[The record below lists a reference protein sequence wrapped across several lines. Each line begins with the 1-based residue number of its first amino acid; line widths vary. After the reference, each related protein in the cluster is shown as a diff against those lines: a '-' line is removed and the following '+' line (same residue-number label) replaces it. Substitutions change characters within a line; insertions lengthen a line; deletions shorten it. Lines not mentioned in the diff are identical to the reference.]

1 MGDVVSALLI
11 LVLCFAIGAA
21 ARRMPSIPADGW
33 RVLNAWV
40 IYVSLPALVLS
51 AVHKATLRPELL
63 VAAVGMWAA
72 FAGAAGLAWLAVRR
86 GWADRPT
93 AGAWALCAGLG
104 NTAFVGLPAIEALG
118 GPDAARTATLVD
130 QLGSFV
136 AFSLL
141 AVPFAAMM
149 AGGEVK
155 PGFVL
160 RRVLTFPSFVALI
173 LAFSLH
179 GVAFPAAVD
188 DVLGRFAAMLSPLA
202 LASVGWQLNLRGLA
216 GRGRAIATGLLFKE
230 VFAPALVLGLMVA
243 TGSLGPDAQVAV
255 TEAAMPPMV
264 TAGVLATE
272 HGLDRELASALIAV
286 GLLTALV
293 AVPLWWAVV
302 QGMI

>member
-1 MGDVVSALLI
+1 L
-11 LVLCFAIGAA
+11 
-21 ARRMPSIPADGW
+21 ADGTNE
-33 RVLNAWV
+33 RVSV
-40 IYVSLPALVLS
+40 DGSSFSLTDGASGTTTTNGLS
-51 AVHKATLRPELL
+51 YSVGLTGTTTTVTLTK
-63 VAAVGMWAA
+63 
-72 FAGAAGLAWLAVRR
+72 AAGISAIAMQTVVDSIAYQNTN
-86 GWADRPT
+86 ADKPT

-118 GPDAARTATLVD
+118 GPDAARTATLID

-155 PGFVL
+155 PGVVL
-160 RRVLTFPSFVALI
+160 RRVLTFPSFIALI
-173 LAFSLH
+173 LAFVLH

-188 DVLGRFAAMLSPLA
+188 DVLARFAAMLSPLA

-216 GRGRAIATGLLFKE
+216 GRGKAIAAGLLFKE
-230 VFAPALVLGLMVA
+230 VLAPALVLGLMVA
-243 TGSLGPDAQVAV
+243 TGSLGPDAPVAV

-286 GLLTALV
+286 GLLTAVV